1 MELSVPEMKLEVHVN
16 KRSSSAPV
24 PVGPP
29 PPSLPSDGVSPLLSN
44 ESSINADEE
53 YSHDEVM
60 LNEFIKLHPMLR
72 CVVPTQPRRH
82 HRTPT
87 HHRHT
92 HTTR

>member
-72 CVVPTQPRRH
+72 CGPHT
-82 HRTPT
+82 TPPPSP
-87 HHRHT
+87 HPHPPQT
-92 HTTR
+92 HTNR